1 MKKFHIYNDWTAEFI
16 GVNDRKSAVKVANQI
31 IKDWK
36 KEMKSDDY
44 EEEGDFKGTSYAK
57 KMVGCCDW
65 KWMITVEI
73 IETLDFSGVKK
84 DNIINLDEAEVEAL
98 VSGK

>member
-1 MKKFHIYNDWTAEFI
+1 MSKVYIYNDWTAEYI
-16 GVNDRKSAVKVANQI
+16 GVNDRKSAVKVADHLIN
-31 IKDWK
+31 DWK

-44 EEEGDFKGTSYAK
+44 EEEGNFRGTGYAK

-73 IETLDFSGVKK
+73 IKTPDFSNVKK
-84 DNIINLDEAEVEAL
+84 EKIIHLDDVEVFAL
-98 VSGK
+98 TKND

>member
-1 MKKFHIYNDWTAEFI
+1 MKKFYVYNDWSAEYI
-16 GVNDRKSAVKVANQI
+16 GVNDRKSAVKVANHI

-36 KEMKSDDY
+36 DEMKSDDY
-44 EEEGDFKGTSYAK
+44 EEDGDFKGTGYAK

-65 KWMITVEI
+65 KWMIVVK
-73 IETLDFSGVKK
+73 IEVNPDLCGVKK
-84 DNIINLDEAEVEAL
+84 EQIIELDDAEVEAL

>member
-1 MKKFHIYNDWTAEFI
+1 MKKIYVYNDWTAEYI
-16 GVNDRKSAVKVANQI
+16 GVNDRKSAVKVANKI

-36 KEMKSDDY
+36 DEMKSDDY
-44 EEEGDFKGTSYAK
+44 EEEGDFKGTGYAK

-65 KWMITVEI
+65 KWMITVEVMK
-73 IETLDFSGVKK
+73 ELPK
-84 DNIINLDEAEVEAL
+84 IINLDDAEVEAL